1 MLIRSSGKGFA
12 SVLIMAQLTL
22 PRLEMS
28 KRKPVA
34 HRNSATWHD
43 IICLALLA
51 LAVAL
56 LFRTSPTAGDFWW
69 SDAPRHAMD
78 GVFYHDLA
86 HDLPITHLKRWA
98 MDYYLRYPAI
108 VVLFYPPVF
117 ALVEAIFYTIF
128 GVSHVTAQLT
138 VSFFFLFAACGAYFL
153 TRQWVGKVAA
163 FATALL
169 FIGTPCMALWGRQ
182 VMLEIPTFASLIWS
196 SYFFFRYLDSRR
208 AHHLY
213 LTIALV
219 LVALYTKQTVVFI
232 VAAYLL
238 TLYLVDGNGLFRR
251 REFWWAAGS
260 FAVGVIPLA
269 VVTLLWGRL
278 NLQTVAGGGWVEYS
292 RLSLS
297 GWLYVARQWPHQVGW
312 PVVILGIAYCAGA
325 IIWKKWRL
333 SSPILF
339 FLTVWLLTGYIF
351 FTLIALKLQRHTL
364 FLTFTIVC
372 FAVLAIIRILPA
384 SVASCGAVI
393 FAAFVFSHTLL
404 VEHVPSV
411 SGYRTAAQ
419 YICSI
424 APPDSVILFSGLR
437 DGSFIF
443 NVKSTPQCKNTTIIR
458 ADKLLLSVPEDRR
471 LFGVTE
477 LGVSEAGFRDM
488 LRRYDVRFVVLEPN
502 FWNDLRSMRMLV
514 SVLHE
519 SQFKLLRTIPVSG
532 DHEPTES
539 HLEIYQNLGPAA
551 TGENV
556 LRVELPAFGITVEG
570 KVGETK

>member
-1 MLIRSSGKGFA
+1 MLPRSEMAGREPAATRSS
-12 SVLIMAQLTL
+12 LT
-22 PRLEMS
+22 
-28 KRKPVA
+28 
-34 HRNSATWHD
+34 WQD
-43 IICLALLA
+43 IVCLALLA

-86 HDLPITHLKRWA
+86 HDLPFANLKRWA
-98 MDYYLRYPAI
+98 MDYYLHYPAI

-117 ALVEAIFYTIF
+117 ALVEAIFYAIF

-138 VSFFFLFAACGAYFL
+138 VSFFFLITAYGAYFL

-169 FIGTPCMALWGRQ
+169 FIGTPGMALWGRQ
-182 VMLEIPTFASLIWS
+182 VMLEIPTYASLIWS
-196 SYFFFRYLDSRR
+196 CYFFFRYLDSRR
-208 AHHLY
+208 PRHLY

-219 LVALYTKQTVVFI
+219 LGAIYTKQTVVFT
-232 VAAYLL
+232 VAAYFV
-238 TLYLVDGNGLFRR
+238 TFYLVDRNSLFRR
-251 REFWWAAGS
+251 REFWWAAG
-260 FAVGVIPLA
+260 FFVVGAIPLA

-278 NLQTVAGGGWVEYS
+278 NLQTVAGGGWVQYS

-297 GWLYVARQWPHQVGW
+297 GWLYVARQWPYQVGW
-312 PVVILGIAYCAGA
+312 PVLILAMAYCAGA
-325 IIWKKWRL
+325 IVWRKWRL

-339 FLTVWLLTGYIF
+339 FLTAWLLTGYVF
-351 FTLIALKLQRHTL
+351 FSLIALKLQRHTL
-364 FLTFTIVC
+364 FLMFTIVF
-372 FAVLAIIRILPA
+372 FAVLAIMRALPA
-384 SVASCGAVI
+384 TVAPYGVVI
-393 FAAFVFSHTLL
+393 LAAFVFSHTLL
-404 VEHVPSV
+404 VEHVPWV

-419 YICSI
+419 YVCSI
-424 APPDSVILFSGLR
+424 APPDSVIVFSGLR

-443 NVKSTPQCKNTTIIR
+443 NVKSTPQCKNATIIR

-477 LGVSEAGFRDM
+477 LGVSESDFKDM

-502 FWNDLRSMRMLV
+502 FWNDLRSMQMLV
-514 SVLHE
+514 RVLHE
-519 SQFKLLRTIPVSG
+519 SQFKLLRTIPVGG

-551 TGENV
+551 TGDNV

-570 KVGETK
+570 KVGESK